1 MKKILLITMSL
12 MITTFIFAQD
22 ITGDW
27 KGLLKVGN
35 TQLNLIF
42 HISKT
47 ATGLTT
53 TMDSPDQGAKGIPL
67 DITTFENK
75 ALTFEMVAAKV
86 SYTGKLENAVIT
98 GTFNQNGLSFPLVLT
113 RTEAAPVPVTI
124 KIEPTGPNDITGDW
138 NGKLKVG
145 GMQLRLVFHVSKAE
159 NAYSA
164 TMDSPDQGAKGLPMS
179 KTKFEN
185 NTLTVEMASAGIEYV
200 GKLDSGKVTGT
211 FKQGGQSFP
220 MVLTRATIE
229 KVELKRPQEPVKPY
243 PYYSE
248 DVTFTNAKA
257 NITLAG
263 TLTLPK
269 KVGKFPVVVMIT
281 GSGAQNRDEELMGHK
296 PFLVI
301 ADYLTRNG
309 IGVLRVDDR
318 GSFASKGDFKTA
330 TTNDFA
336 TDVEGA
342 VDYLKTRTEVDVKH
356 IGLIGHSEGG
366 IIAPMVAARNKSVNF
381 IVMMAGTAIPGSE
394 LLIRQQE
401 LIGRA
406 SGTKESDLKTTK
418 DLNTEIYKMVD
429 KISNTDTLKA
439 KITNYILTQSK
450 VLPELNIPEGKTI
463 NDMIELQL
471 AQLMTPWMLNFIRYN
486 PAPTLEK
493 VKCPV
498 LAINGSKD
506 LQVPASVNL
515 PAIEKALTKAGNKQF
530 KVKELPGLNHLFQEC
545 KTGLPTEYAEIEQTV
560 SPLALETI
568 AGWIK
573 ITVSSKQ
580 QAANGK
586 RLAGYV

>member
-1 MKKILLITMSL
+1 MKKILLITISL

-53 TMDSPDQGAKGIPL
+53 TMDSPDQGANGIPL

-113 RTEAAPVPVTI
+113 RTEVAPVPVSP

-145 GMQLRLVFHVSKAE
+145 GMQLRLVLHVSKTE
-159 NAYSA
+159 NAYST

-220 MVLTRATIE
+220 MVLTRAAIE

-248 DVTFTNAKA
+248 DVTFTNSKA

-580 QAANGK
+580 QAANAK
-586 RLAGYV
+586 R